1 MKPLRKREHNMPK
14 FTRQHIIW
22 VLIALVIALYIFLPT
37 SGVVNILR
45 PIFHVVFSQ
54 MLSWFG

>member
-1 MKPLRKREHNMPK
+1 MPK